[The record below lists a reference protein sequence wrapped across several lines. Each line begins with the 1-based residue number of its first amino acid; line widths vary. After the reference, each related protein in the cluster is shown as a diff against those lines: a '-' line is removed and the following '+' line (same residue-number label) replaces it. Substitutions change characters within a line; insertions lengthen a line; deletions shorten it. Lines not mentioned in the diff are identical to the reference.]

1 MLTAKPRVRIVE
13 VMRILAT
20 YFPPR
25 AKQRLTRELCITDWL
40 LGVFAAGEK
49 KRMEQKDTLT
59 LGKEVVF
66 KWSFKINL
74 FLIFI

>member
-1 MLTAKPRVRIVE
+1 MLTVKPRVRIVK

-20 YFPPR
+20 YFSPR
-25 AKQRLTRELCITDWL
+25 AKQRLSGGLCIMDWL
-40 LGVFAAGEK
+40 LGVFTAEK
-49 KRMEQKDTLT
+49 KKKMEQKDSLT

-66 KWSFKINL
+66 KQLFKIYF

>member
-1 MLTAKPRVRIVE
+1 MLTVKPRLRIVE
-13 VMRILAT
+13 VLRTLAA
-20 YFPPR
+20 YFSPR
-25 AKQRLTRELCITDWL
+25 AKQRLTGELCITDRL
-40 LGVFAAGEK
+40 LGVFAAGGK
-49 KRMEQKDTLT
+49 KKMEQKDSLT